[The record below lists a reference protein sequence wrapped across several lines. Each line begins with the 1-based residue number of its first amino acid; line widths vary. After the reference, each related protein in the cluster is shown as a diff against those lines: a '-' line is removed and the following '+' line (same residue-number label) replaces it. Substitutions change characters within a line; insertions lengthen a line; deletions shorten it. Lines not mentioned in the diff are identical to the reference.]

1 MKKIIGELFVVFST
15 LLIIGLFGLI
25 SPQAPMWI
33 SIGMLIEYLIS
44 LFMKLYKN
52 TILKK
57 NLEQNLIDNINKN
70 EDELQK

>member
-57 NLEQNLIDNINKN
+57 NLEQNLMDNINKN